1 MDGVDVSWDGRVVA
15 VGYLLTQRVQV
26 HFVPVKRTVQRRHLN
41 ERTNIYSPADLGG
54 PFLLF

>member
-26 HFVPVKRTVQRRHLN
+26 HFVPVKRTV
-41 ERTNIYSPADLGG
+41 
-54 PFLLF
+54 